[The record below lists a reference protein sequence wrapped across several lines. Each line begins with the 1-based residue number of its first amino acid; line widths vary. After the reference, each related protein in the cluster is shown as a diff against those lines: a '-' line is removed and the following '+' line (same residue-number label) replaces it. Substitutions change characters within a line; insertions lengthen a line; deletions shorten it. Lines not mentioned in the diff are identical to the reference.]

1 MCRSCVGCDIVGS
14 VSPERI
20 FRVKVFLSWSGSGSR
35 SHAVA
40 EGLHGW
46 IQNVIHL
53 AEPFIS
59 SDDILVGERW
69 NDVLDR
75 QLDSSGFG
83 ILCVTKKSLKS
94 PWLLFEAGVLAGGYG
109 TPKRVCPYLI
119 DLGPD
124 DLSPPLNRFNATV
137 ADEAGTFRMMRSLNE
152 TSDGLLVPDAILRK
166 SFKVWWEELAAILA
180 KAKELP
186 E

>member
-1 MCRSCVGCDIVGS
+1 MRYSSIRMSNGKIY
-14 VSPERI
+14 
-20 FRVKVFLSWSGSGSR
+20 RVKVFLSWSGAGSR
-35 SHAVA
+35 SHAIA

-46 IQNVIHL
+46 IQNVVHL

-83 ILCVTKKSLKS
+83 ILCVTKKSLSS

-119 DLGPD
+119 DIGPE
-124 DLSPPLNRFNATV
+124 DLAPPLNRFNAAT
-137 ADEAGTFRMMRSLNE
+137 ADETGTFRMIRSLNE
-152 TSDGLLVPDAILRK
+152 TPDGLLVPDAILRK
-166 SFKVWWEELAAILA
+166 SFRMFWNELASVIET
-180 KAKELP
+180 AKELP